1 MNLPQFVLNNGK
13 GHARASAHGL
23 RAIMETMLH
32 GSQFYMLFKEAFHI
46 YGSFFETKKD
56 EEAFRDILLH
66 PETGLNVVIVTHP
79 VTLERF
85 VVLNNPSCDVSM
97 FLNHF
102 TQEFLSCDENA
113 DQLRLDQETVSALLK
128 NMDTEYDRSILR
140 GLRAIIAILDTRS
153 ETVNL
158 GIDPTLARRKIK
170 EVIEVAEECR
180 MSIVAGEDI
189 VNLRLKD
196 RLKRIDAETEEK
208 KTVLEKKRETWP
220 LKRLSD
226 LEESLRHLEDR
237 KEEVNRLVR
246 KEDKSSANK
255 VTYAAKR
262 VADSLL
268 EQNRVKRRRLGAGES
283 NGNGRRRG
291 TIPSTIHR
299 GDVLP
304 LTEDG
309 MTQSCT

>member
-1 MNLPQFVLNNGK
+1 MEALNK
-13 GHARASAHGL
+13 
-23 RAIMETMLH
+23 
-32 GSQFYMLFKEAFHI
+32 
-46 YGSFFETKKD
+46 
-56 EEAFRDILLH
+56 DILLH

-102 TQEFLSCDENA
+102 TQEFFISGDENA

-128 NMDTEYDRSILR
+128 SMDTEYDRSILR
-140 GLRAIIAILDTRS
+140 AIIALLHTRS

-196 RLKRIDAETEEK
+196 RLKRIDAEIEEK
-208 KTVLEKKRETWP
+208 KTVLKAYP
-220 LKRLSD
+220 
-226 LEESLRHLEDR
+226 
-237 KEEVNRLVR
+237 
-246 KEDKSSANK
+246 
-255 VTYAAKR
+255 
-262 VADSLL
+262 
-268 EQNRVKRRRLGAGES
+268 
-283 NGNGRRRG
+283 
-291 TIPSTIHR
+291 
-299 GDVLP
+299 LP
-304 LTEDG
+304 LFVF
-309 MTQSCT
+309 

>member
-1 MNLPQFVLNNGK
+1 MVAPSKESKFAAPVLTWAQRRSGLREKSTVGKFVRSSLQGLNHEDVLLKLETNINNGK
-13 GHARASAHGL
+13 GYARASAQGL

-46 YGSFFETKKD
+46 YSSFFETYKD

-79 VTLERF
+79 VTLERI
-85 VVLNNPSCDVSM
+85 VVLNNNPSCDVSM

-102 TQEFLSCDENA
+102 TQEFLSGDENA
-113 DQLRLDQETVSALLK
+113 DQMRLDQETASALLK
-128 NMDTEYDRSILR
+128 SMDTEYDRSILR
-140 GLRAIIAILDTRS
+140 AIIALLHTRS

-158 GIDPTLARRKIK
+158 GIDPTLARRKIN

-180 MSIVAGEDI
+180 MSIVASEDI
-189 VNLRLKD
+189 VTLRLKD
-196 RLKRIDAETEEK
+196 RLKRIDAEIEGK

-226 LEESLRHLEDR
+226 LEESLSHLEDR

-255 VTYAAKR
+255 LRYAAKR
-262 VADSLL
+262 V
-268 EQNRVKRRRLGAGES
+268 NRFFARAK
-283 NGNGRRRG
+283 
-291 TIPSTIHR
+291 
-299 GDVLP
+299 
-304 LTEDG
+304 
-309 MTQSCT
+309 